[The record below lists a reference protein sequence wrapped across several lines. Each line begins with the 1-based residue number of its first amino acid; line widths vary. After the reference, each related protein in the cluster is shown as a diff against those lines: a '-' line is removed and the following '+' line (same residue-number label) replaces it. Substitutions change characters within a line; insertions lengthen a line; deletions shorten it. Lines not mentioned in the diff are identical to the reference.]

1 MSSLNISNN
10 KIETITNGSIHSETL
25 KQLIASFNIMVI
37 NQQLI
42 DSITNSFPN
51 LLKLN
56 LSYQRHQQLQSQ
68 SMSRQPSQSISCQST
83 QMSTQ
88 LTDLSRQTS
97 GQLLNQ
103 TAGQLTQTS
112 GQLSTQ
118 LLTEMSTQFQ
128 TENICDS
135 NTLSL
140 SSQSQSCETIDLSS
154 TKLIEF
160 NLSGNKLIN
169 LSEIKGNDF
178 MKKLIL
184 HSNGLK
190 SLPKL
195 FNCDQLEIIDL
206 SNNCFQDQ
214 DNEDQDDDVQN
225 NLIANQI
232 DQLLSHCSKLKHLDL
247 IASNDGM

>member
-1 MSSLNISNN
+1 
-10 KIETITNGSIHSETL
+10 
-25 KQLIASFNIMVI
+25 MVI

-68 SMSRQPSQSISCQST
+68 SMSRQPSQSISCQPT

-88 LTDLSRQTS
+88 LTDLSR
-97 GQLLNQ
+97 
-103 TAGQLTQTS
+103 QTS

-140 SSQSQSCETIDLSS
+140 SSQSQSCETVDLSS

>member
-1 MSSLNISNN
+1 M
-10 KIETITNGSIHSETL
+10 
-25 KQLIASFNIMVI
+25 
-37 NQQLI
+37 
-42 DSITNSFPN
+42 
-51 LLKLN
+51 
-56 LSYQRHQQLQSQ
+56 
-68 SMSRQPSQSISCQST
+68 
-83 QMSTQ
+83 
-88 LTDLSRQTS
+88 
-97 GQLLNQ
+97 LNQ

-118 LLTEMSTQFQ
+118 LLTETSTQFQ

-140 SSQSQSCETIDLSS
+140 SSQSQSCETVDLSS
-154 TKLIEF
+154 TKLIEL

-214 DNEDQDDDVQN
+214 NNEDQDDDVQN